1 MIVGSVIY
9 QTYSMENRKRALV
22 SGLIA
27 IDCAAAEVLLPW
39 LCFQMV
45 ALFEEVM

>member
-22 SGLIA
+22 SGHHC
-27 IDCAAAEVLLPW
+27 DR
-39 LCFQMV
+39 LCGSGSSLTMV
-45 ALFEEVM
+45 ALCFVRSRK